1 MTLSDTIDFLAK
13 NVQAG
18 IVIDF
23 DRPPQEDIGLGKNA
37 GPRWLKWKTLGHS
50 PSDCNFEDD
59 FPFPK
64 VGWIRS
70 MWQLGLEKRNYPS

>member
-1 MTLSDTIDFLAK
+1 VTLSDTIDFLAK

-37 GPRWLKWKTLGHS
+37 GPRWLKWKTLGFDEYFS
-50 PSDCNFEDD
+50 
-59 FPFPK
+59 
-64 VGWIRS
+64 I
-70 MWQLGLEKRNYPS
+70 GLKEPTS

>member
-23 DRPPQEDIGLGKNA
+23 DRPQEDFLGPWKNECLLSQ
-37 GPRWLKWKTLGHS
+37 WLT
-50 PSDCNFEDD
+50 F
-59 FPFPK
+59 
-64 VGWIRS
+64 
-70 MWQLGLEKRNYPS
+70 